1 MLEINDFPW
10 YTHMGEKRMQRLI
23 SRVPLS
29 FVLSSKIFDEST
41 RRRGVSIYRLLS
53 SGDRHVTYSSRALFQ
68 ACFVNLLQGYDLRRL
83 KGFRFKALD
92 RHDHEIDITS
102 AKDRAYT
109 FRSENYTVIRNWYA
123 LNQLKFLFKFFCFA
137 FVFFIS
143 SSTSS
148 TRGNK
153 RDTFLVVDLK
163 EVKTNK
169 KWTSS
174 RGLRFKRRR
183 EKEKRAQTTLT
194 QKGAASLP
202 AD

>member
-1 MLEINDFPW
+1 
-10 YTHMGEKRMQRLI
+10 MQRLI

-109 FRSENYTVIRNWYA
+109 LHGYQELIRIESIKISI
-123 LNQLKFLFKFFCFA
+123 QIFLFRVRFLYII
-137 FVFFIS
+137 VYII
-143 SSTSS
+143 
-148 TRGNK
+148 NK
-153 RDTFLVVDLK
+153 RK
-163 EVKTNK
+163 
-169 KWTSS
+169 
-174 RGLRFKRRR
+174 
-183 EKEKRAQTTLT
+183 
-194 QKGAASLP
+194 
-202 AD
+202 

>member
-1 MLEINDFPW
+1 MIYPHGRKTNAEVNL
-10 YTHMGEKRMQRLI
+10 
-23 SRVPLS
+23 SRPSLVRS
-29 FVLSSKIFDEST
+29 FIKNIWWIYATS
-41 RRRGVSIYRLLS
+41 RRFYIYRLLS